1 MLSQNQLF
9 TVISSNIASNLY
21 SHNEKNI
28 KNTYNNIANKK
39 LSPIEN
45 LINNNKNKMY
55 DSSQKAFIINNNTIG
70 QKRMDSPFKLKAQ
83 KNIEQTPTDKIKV
96 LSKNQKEKNLKQHSL
111 KNKNVEKY
119 KIFIQKLQ
127 KYLNLKE
134 EKIKS
139 LKLELQNKSKII
151 NKRCF
156 ENLDT
161 ICMEIKILAS
171 KRQMNENGIKHIY
184 KIQFLDKMEILNIN
198 KNNNIIIETRDTI
211 EILPK
216 VKTPLKAQKV
226 NEMIIRPLERT
237 NYIQILDQ
245 LAILKNNKRNKYI
258 KIEERDKI
266 EILPTI
272 KTPLQAQKV
281 NQMYIERLEI
291 PEFLIQNLDN
301 MIILKGHKK
310 LNMIESRDSIRIV
323 SEESRPLKAQHTGNM
338 LIDSC
343 EYNKKTLYNSHCKEI
358 LKTPRSNNIQKLRNS
373 IEKVPQKK
381 SPLHLKSVGDLKNQ
395 YLKKNKSEN
404 RELNK
409 DTKEFEK
416 DEFKIDNIGSI
427 NVYNINSKQNLNYNN
442 YNYDNASIKPSL
454 KMKNSNFTRR
464 INNNTNNH
472 KLEEISYKNKK
483 YAYNLAK
490 PKPSILPLSRTT
502 KNINNITKYENKR
515 DKNDNIYNYNNKC
528 GTYNNSNYIREKNS
542 NENKI
547 CNKECENKGRNVRV
561 IRTQKN
567 GPSII
572 EKRFIAHS
580 CEKCSNYLNF
590 KKNNSIRDNFHEI
603 HSIKKNNLS

>member
-9 TVISSNIASNLY
+9 TVISSNIASNLS
-21 SHNEKNI
+21 SHNEKNT

-45 LINNNKNKMY
+45 NNKNKKY
-55 DSSQKAFIINNNTIG
+55 DSSQKSFIINNNTIG

-96 LSKNQKEKNLKQHSL
+96 VSKNKKEKNIKQHSL

-134 EKIKS
+134 KKIKS
-139 LKLELQNKSKII
+139 LKIELQNKSKII

-161 ICMEIKILAS
+161 IGMEIIILAS
-171 KRQMNENGIKHIY
+171 KKQMNENGIKRIY

-216 VKTPLKAQKV
+216 MKTSLKAQKV
-226 NEMIIRPLERT
+226 NGMTIRPLERM

-245 LAILKNNKRNKYI
+245 LTILKNNKRNKYI

-281 NQMYIERLEI
+281 NQIYIERLEI

-301 MIILKGHKK
+301 MIVLKGHKK
-310 LNMIESRDSIRIV
+310 LNMIESRDSIQII
-323 SEESRPLKAQHTGNM
+323 SEENIILKAQHIGNM

-343 EYNKKTLYNSHCKEI
+343 EYNKKIGYNSHCKEI

-381 SPLHLKSVGDLKNQ
+381 SPLHLKSVEDLKNE

-409 DTKEFEK
+409 DIKEFEK
-416 DEFKIDNIGSI
+416 DEYKIDNIGSI
-427 NVYNINSKQNLNYNN
+427 NVYNINSKQNFSCNN
-442 YNYDNASIKPSL
+442 YNYDNVSIKPTL
-454 KMKNSNFTRR
+454 KMKNSNYSRR

-502 KNINNITKYENKR
+502 KNINNIAKYENKR
-515 DKNDNIYNYNNKC
+515 DKNDGVCNDNNKC
-528 GTYNNSNYIREKNS
+528 GSYNNSNYMREKYS
-542 NENKI
+542 KENKI
-547 CNKECENKGRNVRV
+547 SNNECENKGRNVRV

-603 HSIKKNNLS
+603 HSIKKK

>member
-1 MLSQNQLF
+1 MQSQNQLF
-9 TVISSNIASNLY
+9 TVISSTLISNL
-21 SHNEKNI
+21 SSLNEKNV

-39 LSPIEN
+39 LSPIQN
-45 LINNNKNKMY
+45 IINNNKNKIY
-55 DSSQKAFIINNNTIG
+55 DSSQKAFIIRNNTIEH
-70 QKRMDSPFKLKAQ
+70 KRIDSPSKLKAQ
-83 KNIEQTPTDKIKV
+83 KNIEQTPTDKIKIV
-96 LSKNQKEKNLKQHSL
+96 SKNQKEKNIKQNLL

-119 KIFIQKLQ
+119 KIVIHQLQ

-134 EKIKS
+134 EEIKS
-139 LKLELQNKSKII
+139 LKIEIQNKSKII

-156 ENLDT
+156 ENLGT
-161 ICMEIKILAS
+161 FGMEYKILAS
-171 KRQMNENGIKHIY
+171 KKQMNEDGIKRIY

-198 KNNNIIIETRDTI
+198 KGDNIIIETRDTI

-216 VKTPLKAQKV
+216 AKTSLKAQKV
-226 NEMIIRPLERT
+226 NEMIIRPLERM

-245 LAILKNNKRNKYI
+245 LAILKNSKANKYM

-272 KTPLQAQKV
+272 KTPLQVQKV
-281 NQMYIERLEI
+281 NKMYIERLEI
-291 PEFLIQNLDN
+291 PVFLIQNLDN
-301 MIILKGHKK
+301 MIVLKGHKK
-310 LNMIESRDSIRIV
+310 LNVIDSRDSIQIA
-323 SEESRPLKAQHTGNM
+323 SEQDIPLKAQHTGNM
-338 LIDSC
+338 LIESC
-343 EYNKKTLYNSHCKEI
+343 KNNKKIRYNLHCREI
-358 LKTPRSNNIQKLRNS
+358 LETPRSNNIQKLRNS

-381 SPLHLKSVGDLKNQ
+381 SPLHLKSVEDLKNK

-404 RELNK
+404 KELNK

-416 DEFKIDNIGSI
+416 DEFRIGSIGSI
-427 NVYNINSKQNLNYNN
+427 NGYDINSKQNFNYNN
-442 YNYDNASIKPSL
+442 YNCDNVSIKPTL
-454 KMKNSNFTRR
+454 KMKNSNYTIK

-483 YAYNLAK
+483 YVYNLAK
-490 PKPSILPLSRTT
+490 PKPSILPLSKTT

-515 DKNDNIYNYNNKC
+515 DRNDNRYNDNNKS
-528 GTYNNSNYIREKNS
+528 GTYNNSNYVRKKNS

-547 CNKECENKGRNVRV
+547 SNNECKNKGRNVRI

-603 HSIKKNNLS
+603 HSIKKK